1 MKNNKILFGII
12 CAVALIMVNVVV
24 FTTVKDFNTARCI
37 NIGFLNLSVII
48 ALFFTIMFGKKDYK
62 FMNYSRLP
70 IVALYFLLTFIIST
84 IFIICN
90 LKNITVTI
98 VTQIILL
105 GLFVIAMASN
115 TMANNS
121 SENSLEKDKTNY
133 NKVSDMTTRLN
144 TLLKNISDREVY
156 KKVEKAYDDVKS
168 TKINISEDTSQIDS
182 EILQAIAILEN
193 NIQNNVYNV
202 IDEQINKIHS
212 LIITRNQMK

>member
-70 IVALYFLLTFIIST
+70 IVALYFLLTFLIST

-105 GLFVIAMASN
+105 GLFIFAMASN

-121 SENSLEKDKTNY
+121 SENSLEKD
-133 NKVSDMTTRLN
+133 

-193 NIQNNVYNV
+193 NIQNNAYNV

>member
-1 MKNNKILFGII
+1 
-12 CAVALIMVNVVV
+12 
-24 FTTVKDFNTARCI
+24 
-37 NIGFLNLSVII
+37 
-48 ALFFTIMFGKKDYK
+48 MFGKKDYK

-70 IVALYFLLTFIIST
+70 IVALYFLLTFLIST

-105 GLFVIAMASN
+105 GLFIIAMASN

-193 NIQNNVYNV
+193 NIQNNAYNV

>member
-70 IVALYFLLTFIIST
+70 IVALYFLLTFLIST

-105 GLFVIAMASN
+105 GLFIIAMASN

-121 SENSLEKDKTNY
+121 SENSLEK
-133 NKVSDMTTRLN
+133 N

-193 NIQNNVYNV
+193 NIQNNAYNV